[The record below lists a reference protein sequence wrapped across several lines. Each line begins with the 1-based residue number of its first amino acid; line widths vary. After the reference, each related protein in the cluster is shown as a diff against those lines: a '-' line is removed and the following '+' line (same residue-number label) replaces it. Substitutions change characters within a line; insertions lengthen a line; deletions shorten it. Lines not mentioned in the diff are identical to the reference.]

1 MDVVG
6 KIYLNSSK
14 RHSFILVITN
24 YFMKWVEAGP
34 WVSVIQE
41 VVIKFIK
48 HNIIYVFGTPESI
61 TTNQETM
68 FTREKVSSFV

>member
-34 WVSVIQE
+34 WFN
-41 VVIKFIK
+41 IKLI
-48 HNIIYVFGTPESI
+48 HSTPCC
-61 TTNQETM
+61 NLL
-68 FTREKVSSFV
+68 FDGRATRDSW